1 MLFYRA
7 IAITGILYL
16 SLVSAS
22 DLRQPDYERESL
34 IYNQN
39 LTDIFD
45 GEIQFIDYEFGR
57 FPVIEINDSK
67 KTAILYLHGRGLS
80 PNDYNLAHPI
90 RTQLSDSYNT
100 FSIQLPVLAKGAKYY
115 DYTRNIL

>member
-1 MLFYRA
+1 MLFHRA
-7 IAITGILYL
+7 IAIAGILFL
-16 SLVSAS
+16 SFVSAT

-45 GEIQFIDYEFGR
+45 GEIQFIEYEFGR

-80 PNDYNLAHPI
+80 PNDNNLAYPI
-90 RTQLSDSYNT
+90 RTQLSDAYNT
-100 FSIQLPVLAKGAKYY
+100 FSIQLPVLAKGA
-115 DYTRNIL
+115 N

>member
-1 MLFYRA
+1 MLFHRALA
-7 IAITGILYL
+7 IAGILFL
-16 SLVSAS
+16 SFVSAT

-45 GEIQFIDYEFGR
+45 GEIQFIEYEFGK
-57 FPVIEINDSK
+57 FPVIEIAGSK

-80 PNDYNLAHPI
+80 PNDNNLAYPI
-90 RTQLSDSYNT
+90 RTQLSDAYNT
-100 FSIQLPVLAKGAKYY
+100 LASNYLFLQKEL
-115 DYTRNIL
+115 NIMIT

>member
-1 MLFYRA
+1 MLFHRA
-7 IAITGILYL
+7 IAIAGILFL
-16 SLVSAS
+16 SFVSAS

-57 FPVIEINDSK
+57 FPVIEILIVK
-67 KTAILYLHGRGLS
+67 K
-80 PNDYNLAHPI
+80 
-90 RTQLSDSYNT
+90 QLSYIYMEED
-100 FSIQLPVLAKGAKYY
+100 
-115 DYTRNIL
+115 